1 MTAPPP
7 LWPAAGS
14 DCVFYYRDLDAATR
28 FYTETLGFKITMDG
42 RTTGGIGVHI
52 QLASTSHLTLV
63 DGTSPR
69 SNKTG
74 EEPKAT
80 AIALLTDELEAW
92 DAHCAAQGLSFRNG
106 KRLVRNKPG
115 TAHDG
120 FVVLDPEGY
129 LLEFEEFLEH
139 PENERFYPL
148 LAALPRVPA
157 ALPGPPK
164 SLHGAIHWLYYRDT
178 AAARR
183 WHEGKLGL
191 PLVCEQPG
199 VACIYQ
205 TSASGFLGAVD
216 DAVGMSD
223 WACPAAV
230 MLSFITMH
238 LESDLHHWLAPALSD
253 TPATVDDSDDRFAAV
268 VGTDVEG
275 YSYEFFQIFAS
286 SAATAGF
293 PPELRTA
300 KL

>member
-1 MTAPPP
+1 MAAPP

-14 DCVFYYRDLDAATR
+14 DCVFYYRDLDAAAA

-42 RTTGGIGVHI
+42 RETGGIGVHI

-92 DAHCAAQGLSFRNG
+92 DAHCAEQGLAFRNG
-106 KRLVRNKPG
+106 KRLARNAPG
-115 TAHDG
+115 SAHDG
-120 FVVLDPEGY
+120 FVCLDPEGY
-129 LLEFEEFLEH
+129 FLEFEEFLPH
-139 PENERFYPL
+139 AENEQLYPL
-148 LAALPRVPA
+148 LAALPRVPT

-164 SLHGAIHWLYYRDT
+164 TLHGTIHWLYYRDT

-183 WHEGKLGL
+183 WHEGELGL

-205 TSASGFLGAVD
+205 TSSSGFFGAVD
-216 DAVGMSD
+216 EKTGMCD
-223 WACPAAV
+223 WASPAAV

-238 LESDLHHWLAPALSD
+238 LESDLHRWLAPALQD
-253 TPATVDDSDDRFAAV
+253 APAEVDDSDDRFAAI

-275 YSYEFFQIFAS
+275 YSYEFFQINLGS
-286 SAATAGF
+286 DATAGF
-293 PPELRTA
+293 PPELRAA